1 MGNVF
6 RCYVE
11 KKPGFAVEAE
21 HLFGELRH
29 TLGLTGLTGVRVLRR
44 YDVEGVDAA
53 VYAAARTTV
62 LSEPQVDALWDEVM
76 PAPEGEHTLL
86 AVEALPGQYD
96 QRADSCAQCIQMM
109 HGGERPTVRAAT
121 VYVLEGALTAPEAAK
136 ARGYLINPVESREA
150 ALDKPATLRQDYPVP
165 AAVPVLDGFTALDR
179 AGLESVLAQYA
190 LAMDLA
196 DLAFLQAYFRDEEG
210 RDPTLTEVRVV
221 DTYWSDHCRHTTFS
235 THLDEVNIC
244 NVMHMCGDNECRR
257 KCVLC
262 RKFRCSDVC
271 KFYKPRECEK
281 LNKPPYVCNGCSK
294 KTNCMMDKKIYSSK
308 YAQDSYET
316 LRTTSREGINQTP
329 ESIQK
334 LDILLSPLLKKGQ
347 SIAHIYASH
356 ADEIACSRRTIY
368 SYIDRGVFQARNID
382 LRRKVVYKQRKRK
395 TTTSLKDRSFRK
407 GRSYKEF
414 LEYIAANKSVY
425 VVEMDT
431 VEGAKGT
438 SPCFLTMFF
447 RNCSLMLMFLLEE
460 QTQKEVTRIFDHL
473 TELLGIEL
481 FQKLFEVILTD
492 NGHEFQDRQS
502 LEYSKND
509 EVRTRIY
516 YCDPNRSDQKGA
528 LEKNHEYIR
537 YVLPKGTSF
546 EKMTDKTTLLLLNHI
561 NNEKRDSLNGHSPYE
576 VSRLLLDN
584 RLHKALGLAEI
595 PADEVT
601 LIPALIK

>member
-1 MGNVF
+1 MNTGRPKGNQKHLDLSARIIIEQHLNNGDSF
-6 RCYVE
+6 RSI
-11 KKPGFAVEAE
+11 AI
-21 HLFGELRH
+21 ELN
-29 TLGLTGLTGVRVLRR
+29 
-44 YDVEGVDAA
+44 
-53 VYAAARTTV
+53 
-62 LSEPQVDALWDEVM
+62 
-76 PAPEGEHTLL
+76 
-86 AVEALPGQYD
+86 
-96 QRADSCAQCIQMM
+96 
-109 HGGERPTVRAAT
+109 
-121 VYVLEGALTAPEAAK
+121 K
-136 ARGYLINPVESREA
+136 
-150 ALDKPATLRQDYPVP
+150 
-165 AAVPVLDGFTALDR
+165 
-179 AGLESVLAQYA
+179 
-190 LAMDLA
+190 
-196 DLAFLQAYFRDEEG
+196 
-210 RDPTLTEVRVV
+210 DPSTISKEVR
-221 DTYWSDHCRHTTFS
+221 RHSIIRERS
-235 THLDEVNIC
+235 TDAFAPIPCANNYDRSKPRTNIC
-244 NVMHMCGDNECRR
+244 NVMHMCGDNECRH

-308 YAQDSYET
+308 YAHDTYEA

-395 TTTSLKDRSFRK
+395 TTAR
-407 GRSYKEF
+407 
-414 LEYIAANKSVY
+414 
-425 VVEMDT
+425 
-431 VEGAKGT
+431 AKGT

-481 FQKLFEVILTD
+481 FQKLLEVILTD
-492 NGHEFQDRQS
+492 NGHKFQDRQS

-546 EKMTDKTTLLLLNHI
+546 EKITDKTTLLLLNHI
-561 NNEKRDSLNGHSPYE
+561 NSEKRDSLNGHSPYE